1 VAEDKKWMLTIGQRR
16 EASPLPFP
24 DKNPVKEIKEGM
36 EVIQETK
43 RVAEEISGAGKLKEE
58 LDKTKDELEKQR
70 QEEYRKEMA
79 EIREMLKK
87 AIERDDTPAIKELQ
101 VKLEE
106 AKEQYH
112 REQLETLRQE
122 IIKLQESRERG
133 ADITTEIRRIKE
145 LGQEL
150 GLNTTTG
157 TATVPADIQLQ
168 LKKMDI
174 DLQLQ
179 LAKMN
184 EERDR
189 RDKEWQ
195 LALKKWEEE
204 RALREQEMRQ
214 KYEAEKDKMET
225 LKSTFERG
233 AKIVGRAIA
242 EPEEEKPSLSSTYH
256 VEAGEGEMGE
266 FACPKCISPIAVA
279 PDAIKAIC
287 AKCGFTATIRRV
299 KVEPQKQAT

>member
-1 VAEDKKWMLTIGQRR
+1 MADDKKWMLTIGQRR
-16 EASPLPFP
+16 EGGPLPFP

-43 RVAEEISGAGKLKEE
+43 KIAEEISGTGKLKEE
-58 LDKTKDELEKQR
+58 LDKTREELER
-70 QEEYRKEMA
+70 QKEEEYRKEQT

-87 AIERDDTPAIKELQ
+87 AIEKDDTPAIKELQ
-101 VKLEE
+101 AKLDEVRD
-106 AKEQYH
+106 QYH
-112 REQLETLRQE
+112 REQLESLRQE
-122 IIKLQESRERG
+122 ITRLQESRERG
-133 ADITTEIRRIKE
+133 VDISQEIKRIKE
-145 LGQEL
+145 VGQEL
-150 GLNTTTG
+150 GLTTG
-157 TATVPADIQLQ
+157 TPTVSADIQLQ

-204 RALREQEMRQ
+204 RALREQEIRQ
-214 KYEAEKDKMET
+214 KYETEKERMET
-225 LKSTFERG
+225 LKSTFDRG
-233 AKIVGRAIA
+233 VKIIGRAITESEGEA
-242 EPEEEKPSLSSTYH
+242 PSPASAYH
-256 VEAGEGEMGE
+256 VEAAAGEMGE
-266 FACPKCISPIAVA
+266 FACPKCSSPVAVA
-279 PDAIKAIC
+279 PDAVRAIC
-287 AKCGFTATIRRV
+287 AKCGFTANIRRV

>member
-43 RVAEEISGAGKLKEE
+43 RVAEEIAGAGKLKEE
-58 LDKTKDELEKQR
+58 LDKTREELERQR
-70 QEEYRKEMA
+70 QEEYKRELA
-79 EIREMLKK
+79 EIREMLRK
-87 AIERDDTPAIKELQ
+87 AVERDDTPAIKELQ
-101 VKLEE
+101 AKLEE
-106 AKEQYH
+106 VKDQYH
-112 REQLETLRQE
+112 REQLESLRQE

-133 ADITTEIRRIKE
+133 VDISQEIKRIKE
-145 LGQEL
+145 VGQEL
-150 GLNTTTG
+150 GLTTG
-157 TATVPADIQLQ
+157 VPTVPADIQIQ

-174 DLQLQ
+174 ELQLQ

-204 RALREQEMRQ
+204 RALREQEIRQ
-214 KYEAEKDKMET
+214 KYEVEKDRMDT

-233 AKIVGRAIA
+233 AKIIGRAIT
-242 EPEEEKPSLSSTYH
+242 ESEEGEKAGSIATAYH
-256 VEAGEGEMGE
+256 VEAAEGEMGE
-266 FACPKCISPIAVA
+266 FACPKCSSPVAVA
-279 PDAIKAIC
+279 PDAARAIC
-287 AKCGFTATIRRV
+287 ANCGFTTNVRRI